1 MSRRWFRAFTA
12 MLNFIWLVLAL
23 HIRLYEP
30 IFDSW
35 PMQVVAVIAI
45 AAPLTAIAILLTK
58 GRKE

>member
-1 MSRRWFRAFTA
+1 

-35 PMQVVAVIAI
+35 PMQVVALIAV
-45 AAPLTAIAILLTK
+45 AAPLTAIAIVLTK
-58 GRKE
+58 GPKE